1 MKNDYEFW
9 NYYLKNISFKILQLC
24 NKKDFV
30 YVDFHIHSNYSSDGK
45 QTIRDI
51 IKKAQE
57 KKFDIIAITDH
68 DTIDAFDE
76 LYEII
81 KNGISTPIIIPGIEF
96 TADDA
101 NYGNQCHILKLFIN
115 PKDKEFIKEV
125 KENYNAS
132 FNRSKLQ
139 LKRLRQNKAMNKLI
153 RENNISITYK
163 EYRSFLKTN
172 HYAPEYD
179 TISEY
184 LMNKFKEK
192 CITNYDILSILEKD
206 NENDIYPDRK
216 RLKEIRFE
224 KLHKKYD
231 GKSEWYNIHFLLSIL
246 AVREVDD
253 DWWDKP
259 SSGSLSVNSYGQK
272 KPSELSKKYLTFWA
286 HPSENKLDIVKETLN
301 KIDNIIGLEKNYRNH
316 YNDIDNFNRFIKEN
330 NLLEIIGSDT
340 HDTDCEFYSNMSFYK
355 LESSKVRKI
364 VEMIY
369 NEED

>member
-1 MKNDYEFW
+1 MKNNYEFW
-9 NYYLKNISFKILQLC
+9 NYYLKNISLKILQLC
-24 NKKDFV
+24 DNKDFV
-30 YVDFHIHSNYSSDGK
+30 FVDFHIHSNYSSDGK

-51 IKKAQE
+51 IKKARE
-57 KKFDIIAITDH
+57 KNFDIIAITDH

-81 KNGISTPIIIPGIEF
+81 NNGISTPIIIPGIEF
-96 TADDA
+96 TTDDA
-101 NYGNQCHILKLFIN
+101 NYGNQCHMLKLFIN

-125 KENYNAS
+125 KENYSAS
-132 FNRSKLQ
+132 FNRSKIQ
-139 LKRLRQNKAMNKLI
+139 LKRLKQNKAMNKLI
-153 RENNISITYK
+153 RENNINITYK
-163 EYRSFLKTN
+163 EYISFLKIN

-192 CITNYDILSILEKD
+192 GITNYDILSILEKD

-216 RLKEIRFE
+216 KLKKIRFE

-231 GKSEWYNIHFLLSIL
+231 GKNEYYNTHFLLSII
-246 AVREVDD
+246 AVKEVDD
-253 DWWDKP
+253 DWWGRP

-272 KPSELSKKYLTFWA
+272 KPIELSKKYLTFWA
-286 HPSENKLDIVKETLN
+286 HPSENKLDVVKEVLN
-301 KIDNIIGLEKNYRNH
+301 KTNNIIGLEKNYRNK
-316 YNDIDNFNRFIKEN
+316 YNDIENFNKFLKEN

-340 HDTDCEFYSNMSFYK
+340 HDTDCEFYNNMSFYK

-369 NEED
+369 SEED